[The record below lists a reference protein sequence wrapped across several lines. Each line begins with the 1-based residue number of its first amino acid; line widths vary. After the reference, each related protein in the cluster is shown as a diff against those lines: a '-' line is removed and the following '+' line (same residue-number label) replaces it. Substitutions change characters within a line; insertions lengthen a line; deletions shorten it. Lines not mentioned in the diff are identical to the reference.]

1 MLLLLHHQPL
11 SPTADSS
18 SAIDVKTSNLESIA
32 CKGLK
37 SSGSEVP
44 IGCDFRNHTHS
55 WFVELDCVS
64 SDLPIALS
72 ACYGVPH
79 HSDVSG
85 AHQQTTHIPWSS
97 RWSCRRKS
105 ITKYTHTCINICICI
120 PALRVVKFSEA
131 DMLEVLNTAVTV
143 AM

>member
-1 MLLLLHHQPL
+1 MHAEASLSVGRLTECPKPL
-11 SPTADSS
+11 TQLACDVQIDTCFSGSEVGCFSEGS

-44 IGCDFRNHTHS
+44 IGCDFRNHTPS

-64 SDLPIALS
+64 SNLPIALS

-85 AHQQTTHIPWSS
+85 AYQQSPHIPWSS
-97 RWSCRRKS
+97 RWSCRKKA
-105 ITKYTHTCINICICI
+105 ITTYTHT
-120 PALRVVKFSEA
+120 
-131 DMLEVLNTAVTV
+131 
-143 AM
+143 